1 MLDLLLDPARRKPEM
16 VQVLVV
22 GQVAGLAMV
31 AHDLV
36 TLGYWLGPVPDHA
49 PVPLRSKK
57 IKLYNFLSTPN
68 S

>member
-16 VQVLVV
+16 VKVLVV

-49 PVPLRSKK
+49 PVPLGKSQ
-57 IKLYNFLSTPN
+57 I
-68 S
+68 